1 MIISSWKSIVQSHSQ
16 YQYILLS
23 FLDSTDN
30 LWINA
35 SFARNFARDSH
46 FASSTNIT

>member
-1 MIISSWKSIVQSHSQ
+1 MITSSWKSIVQGHSY
-16 YQYILLS
+16 YQYFFTL
-23 FLDSTDN
+23 FLYSTDN